1 MAACV
6 ASAFVIA
13 PGALAGTGDNLT
25 GWIWSGTAGWISL
38 NCTNPQPPDNPTGTC
53 ATADYGV
60 TMTSAGGAT
69 TAAEITGYAWSETVG
84 WICFGTTCGVAP
96 ADADAPEGVKPYAQY
111 RASHAVGATTM
122 TDQLWGWA
130 RVLSLGNEGWISL
143 NCANPLPGLPEGNC
157 GVSSR
162 YYVGFNTETR
172 FFNPGPLSNPGTPI
186 HAHFAWS
193 GTDSGTGLGWID
205 FSSAHSDWAPASL
218 GKISRPAGVV
228 EPPSFGATCTSNANC
243 TVSPH
248 LRCDTSLATPRCVIP
263 GTHKTM
269 LEITFAE
276 FSAGKDNWLECEVL
290 MSNGSRRV
298 FGKVLPVNYSKE
310 STSLI
315 YAVDKD
321 DPAASNELWY
331 ITACRL
337 AGPRK
342 VAVCASD
349 AACGAGAICEE
360 QGGVNLCR
368 DVILSSDRVRPVYA
382 HPPVWTGLGAAED
395 QFAAIMCNAG
405 FPDNYFR
412 NAAQCDFTADA
423 SFALSMRRGV
433 PVEGNCGDTLDND
446 GNGQT
451 DCDDRYCKG
460 ISYLCDNATLPRTMC
475 TWRMPNDNVDD
486 CDQRALGAGLC
497 CSNQPIRSGSTMS
510 HIVDGLEC
518 RLNDPK
524 DGYFD
529 CSCDS
534 SRWSANST
542 DDCYAPGA
550 EQGDLCC
557 DSDSNVIKL

>member
-1 MAACV
+1 MV
-6 ASAFVIA
+6 ASVAMGFVLAPAAFA
-13 PGALAGTGDNLT
+13 GAGDSVS

-38 NCTNPQPPDNPTGTC
+38 NCTNPQPPDNPSGTC
-53 ATADYGV
+53 ATVDYGV
-60 TMTSAGGAT
+60 NMSSAGGG
-69 TAAEITGYAWSETVG
+69 TAVADITGYAWSETVG

-96 ADADAPEGVKPYAQY
+96 ADSNAPEGVKPYALY
-111 RASHAVGATTM
+111 RASHAVGAETM

-143 NCANPLPGLPEGNC
+143 NCANPLPGRPDGDC
-157 GVSSR
+157 AASQ
-162 YYVGFNTETR
+162 YFVGLNALTRDFNQE
-172 FFNPGPLSNPGTPI
+172 I
-186 HAHFAWS
+186 AVYDHFAWS
-193 GTDSGTGLGWID
+193 GTDAGTGLGWID
-205 FSSAHSDWAPASL
+205 FSLAHSDWAPASL
-218 GKISRPAGVV
+218 GVISRPPGIV
-228 EPPSFGATCTSNANC
+228 EPPSFGSLCSNDDDCDNA
-243 TVSPH
+243 PH
-248 LRCDTSLATPRCVIP
+248 LRCDTSLPTPRCVIP
-263 GTHKTM
+263 GTHVNM
-269 LEITFAE
+269 LEITFSG
-276 FSAGKDNWLECEVL
+276 FSAAKDNWLECEVL

-310 STSLI
+310 STALV
-315 YAVDKD
+315 YAVDEA
-321 DPAASNELWY
+321 DPAASNQLWY

-342 VAVCASD
+342 AAVCAND

-360 QGGVNLCR
+360 QDGVNLCR
-368 DVILSSDRVRPVYA
+368 DVIVSSERVRPIYS

-433 PVEGNCGDTLDND
+433 PLERDCNDGIDND
-446 GNGQT
+446 GNNQA

-460 ISYLCDNATLPRTMC
+460 ISYLCADATLPRTLC

-497 CSNQPIRSGSTMS
+497 CSNQPERNGAALS

-518 RLNDPK
+518 REGDPK

-534 SRWSANST
+534 SRWNASST

-550 EQGDLCC
+550 AQGDLCC
-557 DSDSNVIKL
+557 DAESNVIKL